1 MFLSQADIH
10 VVHID
15 NQIKKITHCQ
25 NKMNNKKYHTVGI
38 KWTTKTTTLSEQ
50 FQNQKS
56 KS

>member
-15 NQIKKITHCQ
+15 NQIKKITNCQ

-38 KWTTKTTTLSEQ
+38 KGTTKNTIISE
-50 FQNQKS
+50 
-56 KS
+56 